1 LLNGSITPISDRSSY
16 LAAMDFD
23 SRGPHDAH
31 RAGALLDLL
40 NRDHRTAW
48 TLVGRLRNGRQ
59 TGAWEVE
66 NSGQR
71 AALKVLHRRCSRG
84 YLDEMAALIATAKS
98 RRWPTPVWYAWG
110 LDNEGY
116 PYTLTEFVEGEH
128 PERLDDAVLDELLD
142 MIERQRGMAA
152 RSRVD
157 CADARRSVYADGS
170 QWRSALDRHSPAARS
185 AGEAIARLAGRFQDV
200 DLPECDLVHRDFGL
214 HNVLFR
220 DGRAVA
226 VVDVE
231 GIGRGCATIDLAT
244 LLFGA
249 HWEAAEERV
258 LDRLV
263 AHAVA
268 RDGGPALAVCLAS
281 SLFDWAIF
289 ATNGWK
295 PDEVV
300 AFLEKSA
307 LLFQRFV

>member
-1 LLNGSITPISDRSSY
+1 LPNGSIPLISDLSSY
-16 LAAMDFD
+16 LVAVGFD
-23 SRGPHDAH
+23 NHRPHDAR
-31 RAGALLDLL
+31 RAGTLLDLL

-59 TGAWEVE
+59 TGAWEIE
-66 NSGQR
+66 DSSQR
-71 AALKVLHRRCSRG
+71 AALKMLHRRSSCG
-84 YLDEMAALIATAKS
+84 YLDDMAALIATARS
-98 RRWPTPVWYAWG
+98 RGWPTPVWHAWG
-110 LDNEGY
+110 LDNEGH

-142 MIERQRGMAA
+142 VIERQRGIAG
-152 RSRVD
+152 RSRID
-157 CADARRSVYADGS
+157 WADARQSVFGDGS
-170 QWRSALDRHSPAARS
+170 RWRSALDHHSPAARA
-185 AGEAIARLAGRFQDV
+185 AGEAIARLARPFQDV
-200 DLPECDLVHRDFGL
+200 DLPDCDLVHTDFGL

-231 GIGRGCATIDLAT
+231 GIGSGCATIDLAT

-249 HWEAAEERV
+249 HWEAAEECV

-268 RDGGPALAVCLAS
+268 RDGAPALAVCLAS

-289 ATNGWK
+289 ATSGWK